1 MIHYHMFRITYHFTR
16 LCKLLIYIAI
26 LNNNASHSTSKKP
39 KYPISSSPG
48 TPAISFLPTPTY
60 IVPNIPTIP
69 EKPYHLAQQSY
80 AS

>member
-1 MIHYHMFRITYHFTR
+1 M
-16 LCKLLIYIAI
+16 LLIPPQ
-26 LNNNASHSTSKKP
+26 KKP